1 MLFIGVSLSAHAIAL
16 LIFGATY
23 QFEPMSAENM
33 NTEDAMSVETV
44 NLPPSPPTEA
54 VISEPPPQ
62 EQSPPEPEAPPTP
75 KPQAP
80 PSPQEPAPPVSTPKP
95 AAKTPAPSATPAV
108 QTSASPV
115 PSPSVTPSPTPTPD
129 ASASPQ
135 YTERDQ
141 FARAQLTDFL
151 KSQDI
156 FIPDELPPGIESWE
170 ELAKQMTDETWVKN
184 FEAQAKILGMLPNN
198 TRGSDNQPTPNDGNN
213 PPPSGDP
220 NTPPT
225 ENSGEPNNNA
235 NGRRGVRFGAFN
247 EFMRR
252 SQNLNNVD
260 TTLDPYFNNSNTR
273 LNNDFESE
281 RNAESEAQ
289 RALQESERRLRE
301 LRSLPGLPSPTPIP
315 LPEYKTGN
323 VGFPYVNF
331 RYDNHEFKLSW
342 DPNTTQNKRVDVRY
356 YPPATPSQIKTFA
369 LPWDNKWDNNV
380 PAMLQDVLQ
389 YYELD
394 KSAR

>member
-1 MLFIGVSLSAHAIAL
+1 M
-16 LIFGATY
+16 
-23 QFEPMSAENM
+23 
-33 NTEDAMSVETV
+33 
-44 NLPPSPPTEA
+44 
-54 VISEPPPQ
+54 
-62 EQSPPEPEAPPTP
+62 
-75 KPQAP
+75 
-80 PSPQEPAPPVSTPKP
+80 
-95 AAKTPAPSATPAV
+95 
-108 QTSASPV
+108 
-115 PSPSVTPSPTPTPD
+115 
-129 ASASPQ
+129 
-135 YTERDQ
+135 
-141 FARAQLTDFL
+141 
-151 KSQDI
+151 

-170 ELAKQMTDETWVKN
+170 QLAQQMTDETWVKN
-184 FEAQAKILGMLPNN
+184 FEAQAKILGMLPGN
-198 TRGSDNQPTPNDGNN
+198 TQGSESQPTPGDNA
-213 PPPSGDP
+213 PPPDANSSASPEG
-220 NTPPT
+220 
-225 ENSGEPNNNA
+225 ENSTNPSA

-260 TTLDPYFNNSNTR
+260 TTLNPYFNNSNTR

-301 LRSLPGLPSPTPIP
+301 LRSLPGLPAPTPIP

-331 RYDNHEFKLSW
+331 RYDNYEFKLSW
-342 DPNTTQNKRVDVRY
+342 NPNETQNKRVDVRY

-369 LPWDNKWDNNV
+369 LPWDNKWDNDV

-389 YYELD
+389 YYELE